1 MRTHNNIP
9 LGGSP
14 RYLFIAGGIGIMAIL
29 ANVSVLAGTGGTDRI
44 GVVTNL
50 RVSLKVAD
58 CRQDGVGKPR
68 ILGVVGRS
76 RSPLLVSDGDRK
88 SVV

>member
-1 MRTHNNIP
+1 VRTHNNIP

-50 RVSLKVAD
+50 RVSLKVN
-58 CRQDGVGKPR
+58 RPGVSGDSDVPR
-68 ILGVVGRS
+68 VA
-76 RSPLLVSDGDRK
+76 
-88 SVV
+88 